1 MAPHELSL
9 LPRVPAH
16 WSSKPY
22 VSNFRAAKNKIDH
35 PRAVYLREDQILP
48 SLDHWLARKFDP
60 HALPQTLRELA
71 EAQDTSAGD
80 AAAEEARRGIATCD
94 AKLRQHRAALEAG
107 ADPKIVTGWIAEVQ
121 AQRAA
126 AEARLRHSP
135 SHQHVSPDDISRAVT
150 SLGDLVA
157 VLASADPVKKAATYA
172 QLGLTLT
179 YRPGERTVTAE
190 ARPLGHM
197 YVTTW
202 CAISFGV
209 SSPGW
214 WGDRLVA
221 ACYQAAAR
229 SDTSE
234 PMARTVSGRSSRRP
248 IQRCSGR
255 QCLDPAMACSTQI
268 RCEDWVRRACSQAW
282 TTSGGAS
289 LAGFFG
295 GTLTWAGWSRR
306 RPRSPASASACTSG
320 Y

>member
-1 MAPHELSL
+1 MTWRGRSASNSRTLMTSGGARSTPFSSGTVR
-9 LPRVPAH
+9 RVDGPEYH
-16 WSSKPY
+16 WS
-22 VSNFRAAKNKIDH
+22 IDSRSCDYPQRPD
-35 PRAVYLREDQILP
+35 PR
-48 SLDHWLARKFDP
+48 
-60 HALPQTLRELA
+60 ALPQTLRELA

-255 QCLDPAMACSTQI
+255 Q
-268 RCEDWVRRACSQAW
+268 
-282 TTSGGAS
+282 
-289 LAGFFG
+289 
-295 GTLTWAGWSRR
+295 
-306 RPRSPASASACTSG
+306 
-320 Y
+320 